1 MEIEKEKIAFFDFCG
16 TLVPFQ
22 SAEAYVKYVIK
33 HTSNPSV
40 KFRNLVYRFL
50 RMFNLIALLEH
61 ITNGNLSNKKMF
73 IYQIKGMSQK
83 KLDELAMTF
92 VDEIIKPRLIPET
105 LSIWKDLQAKG
116 FRMVVISGGLNIYLK
131 YVVEYLG
138 ANARDLFATTL
149 AYKNGI
155 CTGKMDFDCMN
166 KNKVK
171 VLKENFVREDIESVA
186 YSDSDTDLPLL
197 EWVNNGYF
205 VVPVPD
211 SIKRSECIVWYGY

>member
-1 MEIEKEKIAFFDFCG
+1 METEKEKIAFFDFCG

-33 HTSNPSV
+33 HTSNFSV

-50 RMFNLIALLEH
+50 RMFNLVPLMEH
-61 ITNGNLSNKKMF
+61 ITNGKLTNKKMF
-73 IYQIKGMSQK
+73 IYQIKGISQK
-83 KLDELAMTF
+83 KLDELAIAF

-105 LSIWKDLQAKG
+105 LSIWKDLQVHG
-116 FRMVVISGGLNIYLK
+116 FRMVIVSGGLSVYLK
-131 YVVEYLG
+131 YVVDYLG
-138 ANARDLFATTL
+138 ANEDDLFATTL
-149 AYKNGI
+149 AYENGV

-171 VLKENFVREDIESVA
+171 ALEKNFVREDIESVA

-197 EWVNNGYF
+197 EWVNTGYY
-205 VVPVPD
+205 VIPVPN
-211 SIKRSECIVWYGY
+211 SIKRNGGIISYGY